1 MTVDEKNGAI
11 AGLIATLEHASNA
24 QARFEIMYSTLRD
37 RISMLVY
44 RPGTRLSEEA
54 LASEFGVSR
63 SPLRKA
69 LKILEADGLLR
80 SAHGVGTIVTDVDI
94 EKLGQV
100 YQLRME
106 LNELVGRLMPRMPD
120 ADVVSLFETMRGRAE
135 RLKVAPNL
143 NDFARLNIDF
153 FHAFQSLTENEPLR
167 EVSEKLFYQT
177 CRIWLTL
184 VPADGLEDEVSVF
197 CGEVFGIV
205 DAVLIG
211 DIKAAALIRRAH
223 LSMGYTRL
231 QQYADKNA

>member
-1 MTVDEKNGAI
+1 MTVEEKDGAI
-11 AGLIATLEHASNA
+11 VGLIATLEHASNA

-44 RPGTRLSEEA
+44 HPGMRLSEEA
-54 LASEFGVSR
+54 LAAEFGVSR

-94 EKLGQV
+94 DKLGQV

-106 LNELVGRLMPRMPD
+106 LNELVGKLMPRTPD
-120 ADVVSLFETMRGRAE
+120 RDVQSLFETMRRRAE
-135 RLKVAPNL
+135 DLQREPSL
-143 NDFARLNIDF
+143 DGFARLNIDF
-153 FHAFQSLTENEPLR
+153 FHAFQSLTENEPLK

-184 VPADGLEDEVSVF
+184 VPADNLANEVAVF
-197 CGEVFGIV
+197 CSEVIGIV
-205 DAVLIG
+205 NAVRIG
-211 DIKAAALIRRAH
+211 DIKAAALLRRAH

-231 QQYADKNA
+231 QDYARTGV